1 MDARSDCTGTVLT
14 QDQPVLIPT
23 YLTQMDQ
30 EQTQVE
36 AAARAMTWTCKHA
49 SEFVL
54 AFTQDTEHK
63 ILVALLSPR

>member
-1 MDARSDCTGTVLT
+1 
-14 QDQPVLIPT
+14 
-23 YLTQMDQ
+23 MDQ

-36 AAARAMTWTCKHA
+36 AAAQAMTWTCKHA

-63 ILVALLSPR
+63 ILVALLNPR